1 MNKDVGL
8 CLQQSTAIVF
18 FLNVITKLNFQSNFL
33 NSTSFSLDL
42 LKEQYKFRV
51 CADYVNNYFIPG
63 SQ

>member
-33 NSTSFSLDL
+33 NSTSFSL

-51 CADYVNNYFIPG
+51 CADYVNNYFISG